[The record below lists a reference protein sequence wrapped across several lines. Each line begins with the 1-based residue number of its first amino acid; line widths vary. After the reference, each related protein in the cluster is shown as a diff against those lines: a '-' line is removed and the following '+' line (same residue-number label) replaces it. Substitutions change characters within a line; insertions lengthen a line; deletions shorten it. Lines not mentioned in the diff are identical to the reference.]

1 MSLPAL
7 AADEARR
14 VAARATDELDVLLA
28 DTEAWVNTDS
38 PSGDVARLD
47 ALAAAMGHRMAR
59 LGLDVELVP
68 HPEGLHL
75 HAVLEGHGT
84 SRIALVGH
92 HDTVY
97 PAGTVALRPFRRD
110 GDRLIGPGVA
120 DMKGG
125 LVVGAHT
132 MRLLADG
139 PRPFG
144 RIELVSVPDEEP
156 RTAPFGTLAR
166 VGGFD
171 AAFCLECGRPGGAIV
186 TARKGA
192 VWAELQAHGR
202 AAHAGVAPD
211 DGRNAV
217 VALAREALRIA
228 ALHRCRPGLTVQV
241 TRLIGGDVKNSVPA
255 YAELGIDLR
264 AATEVDLD
272 WAVGEVC
279 AAGPADGIRFESSV
293 AGTPPLERTPAV
305 AALAATAQELGRL
318 LGLDIEETSTGGVS
332 DGCWT
337 AHAGITTLDGLGP
350 VGALDHTPDE
360 WADAPSFATRCGILA
375 GLVAAV

>member
-1 MSLPAL
+1 
-7 AADEARR
+7 
-14 VAARATDELDVLLA
+14 
-28 DTEAWVNTDS
+28 
-38 PSGDVARLD
+38 
-47 ALAAAMGHRMAR
+47 
-59 LGLDVELVP
+59 
-68 HPEGLHL
+68 
-75 HAVLEGHGT
+75 
-84 SRIALVGH
+84 
-92 HDTVY
+92 
-97 PAGTVALRPFRRD
+97 
-110 GDRLIGPGVA
+110 
-120 DMKGG
+120 MKGG
-125 LVVGAHT
+125 LAVGAHA
-132 MRLLADG
+132 MRLLAEG

-171 AAFCLECGRPGGAIV
+171 AALCLECGRPGGAIV

-192 VWAELQAHGR
+192 VWAELRARGR

-228 ALHRCRPGLTVQV
+228 DLHGSRPGLTVQV

-264 AATEVDLD
+264 AATEADVD
-272 WAVGEVC
+272 WAVRELQAT
-279 AAGPADGIRFESSV
+279 AAADGIRFESEV
-293 AGTPPLERTPAV
+293 AGTPPLERTEAV
-305 AALAATAQELGRL
+305 AALAGLAQEIGRL
-318 LGLDIEETSTGGVS
+318 VGVEIEETGTGGVS

-360 WADAPSFATRCGILA
+360 WADAPSFATRCGIVA
-375 GLVAAV
+375 GLIAAIRP

>member
-1 MSLPAL
+1 MSLPAV

-14 VAARATDELDVLLA
+14 VATRAADELDVLLA
-28 DTEAWVNTDS
+28 DTEAWVNVDS

-47 ALAAAMGHRMAR
+47 ALAATMAHRLSE
-59 LGLDVELVP
+59 LGLEVELVP
-68 HPEGLHL
+68 HHEGLHL
-75 HAVLEGHGT
+75 HAVLEGQGDA
-84 SRIALVGH
+84 RIALVGH

-97 PAGTVALRPFRRD
+97 PAGTVSLRPFRRD

-125 LVVGAHT
+125 LVVGAHA
-132 MRLLADG
+132 MRLLAEG

-144 RIELVSVPDEEP
+144 RVELVSVPDEEP
-156 RTAPFGTLAR
+156 RTAPFGTLGR

-171 AAFCLECGRPGGAIV
+171 AALCLECGRPGGAIV

-192 VWAELQAHGR
+192 VWAELRAYGR

-228 ALHRCRPGLTVQV
+228 ALHRSRPDLSVQV
-241 TRLIGGDVKNSVPA
+241 TRLVGGDVKNSVPA

-264 AATEVDLD
+264 AATEADLD
-272 WAVGEVC
+272 WAVRELC
-279 AAGPADGIRFESSV
+279 NTGPADGVRFESSV

-305 AALAATAQELGRL
+305 VHLAELARGVARV
-318 LGLDIEETSTGGVS
+318 LGLE
-332 DGCWT
+332 
-337 AHAGITTLDGLGP
+337 
-350 VGALDHTPDE
+350 
-360 WADAPSFATRCGILA
+360 
-375 GLVAAV
+375 